1 MTTITLNTKTIAAI
15 VATATI
21 FTSKDGEFAGQLVF
35 SGEDAKLEVKAMDG
49 IQKIIYRN
57 IEFVSSDLTD
67 TSFTAFSVD
76 GKKLT
81 TVLKAAKS
89 EQVQLEL
96 HTDKIVVKSGRSK
109 VIINVFANTQEVSI
123 SRGSKTIDFLSS
135 ISGLEQ
141 VLHTVDS
148 NNVKPE
154 LTGIALEFNNG
165 ICNIVGTD
173 AKRLGVAT
181 STTNIEDSSFIIPKK
196 AVETISKLFKGYEIK
211 AEIVDDIAMTFHS
224 EYISYSTQLINA
236 QFPAWQRIVPKSFL
250 HTITIQR
257 SLLADLIKEASIFN
271 QEIIVSFDNNKIK
284 VCDFDANTEVVE
296 EFESNAEFRFGVQ
309 AGSITDFLDSHNEE
323 NIEICFNGDSLPIL
337 LKANNSFFEI
347 VMPIAIIDN
356 STEEVQNVA

>member
-109 VIINVFANTQEVSI
+109 IIIDVFANTQEVSI
-123 SRGSKTIDFLSS
+123 PRGSKTLDFLSS
-135 ISGLEQ
+135 ISGLVQ
-141 VLHTVDS
+141 VLHTVDT

-154 LTGIALEFNNG
+154 LTGIAIEFNNG
-165 ICNIVGTD
+165 TCNIVGTD
-173 AKRLGVAT
+173 AKRLGVVT

-196 AVETISKLFKGYEIK
+196 AIETISKLFKGYEIK
-211 AEIVDDIAMTFHS
+211 AEIVDDVAMTFHS
-224 EYISYSTQLINA
+224 EHLSYSTQLINA
-236 QFPAWQRIVPKSFL
+236 KYPQWQQIVPKSF
-250 HTITIQR
+250 TQTVTMQK
-257 SLLADLIKEASIFN
+257 SLLLELVKDASIFN
-271 QEIIVSFDNNKIK
+271 QEVIINFNGNNIT
-284 VCDFDANTEVVE
+284 VCDFDNSTEIVE
-296 EFESNAEFRFGVQ
+296 ELETNADFKFGVQ
-309 AGSITDFLDSHNEE
+309 AKMITSQ
-323 NIEICFNGDSLPIL
+323 
-337 LKANNSFFEI
+337 NNYPTKCG
-347 VMPIAIIDN
+347 MNKPR
-356 STEEVQNVA
+356 